1 MHGPRVLAV
10 VILAVAAAACMLP
23 WVQSL
28 HPLALESDSVFEQAL
43 VGTWVQKGGD
53 TWTFQRSGD
62 RGYDLVVTEKGS
74 PAKFDA
80 QLVRLGEFLFL
91 DTAPGD
97 PGITNLF
104 YLLHFAPTHTISRA
118 WLRGDVLLLAPLA
131 DEWLK
136 EMLDQ
141 RRVTIANARVHDHI
155 ILTATTDELQKFAVD
170 YADDPDAFPITIGLR
185 RQK

>member
-10 VILAVAAAACMLP
+10 VALAVVAAECMIP

-28 HPLALESDSVFEQAL
+28 YPLAPESDSVFEQSL
-43 VGTWVQKGGD
+43 VGTWIQKGGD

-80 QLVRLGEFLFL
+80 HLVRLGEFLFL

-97 PGITNLF
+97 SGITNLF
-104 YLLHFAPTHTISRA
+104 YILHLAPTHTISRT
-118 WLRGDVLLLAPLA
+118 WLRGDILLLAPLA

-136 EMLDQ
+136 EMMDQ
-141 RRVTIANARVHDHI
+141 SRVNISNVRVHDHI
-155 ILTATTDELQKFAVD
+155 ILTATTEELRKFVVEH
-170 YADDPDAFPITIGLR
+170 ADNPQAFPITIGLR